1 MRWSLILLLAASPL
15 SAADYPVA
23 NTNDEGT
30 GSLRWAIELA
40 DTHPGE
46 VSTITIETCGVV
58 SLRLALP
65 PILAARTWGNV
76 PVESPAPFTAGC
88 STTVHTDAAGRAH
101 FAISAVRNG
110 DPQVSVEDEN
120 GTGPL
125 VPVPVSPGVIPHRR
139 HAG

>member
-1 MRWSLILLLAASPL
+1 
-15 SAADYPVA
+15 
-23 NTNDEGT
+23 
-30 GSLRWAIELA
+30 
-40 DTHPGE
+40 
-46 VSTITIETCGVV
+46 
-58 SLRLALP
+58 
-65 PILAARTWGNV
+65 
-76 PVESPAPFTAGC
+76 
-88 STTVHTDAAGRAH
+88 VHTDAAGRAR